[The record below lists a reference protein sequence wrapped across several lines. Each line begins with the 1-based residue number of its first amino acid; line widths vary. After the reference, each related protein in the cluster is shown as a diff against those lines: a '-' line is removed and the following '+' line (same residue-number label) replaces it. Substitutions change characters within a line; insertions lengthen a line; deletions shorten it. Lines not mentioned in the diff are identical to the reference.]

1 MRTAI
6 LNRIHASLAM
16 VALWPTG
23 IAALI
28 SKKGGIGLER
38 TLKSLPPDTSKS
50 VEQEL
55 ALLAGSNRQRQVL
68 ESRMRQQIQ
77 SRPNMPLL
85 KPSLAWAIF
94 RPPSPKE
101 RSDRSPSVGRK
112 SRWQRRNHHQGRCRP
127 APRLRPEQRQG
138 PFRFSAPTCAEA
150 DRQANRH
157 LKWAF
162 VACPSRRPAKPPT
175 SLPSIA
181 PRGAGSDSTSHY
193 SYGRIQKRKGPS
205 VAAGAVARP
214 LSEATAWMPK
224 KQESYREPNSVQ
236 PRQGQARPSGLSQRA
251 PVTSVLETRR

>member
-1 MRTAI
+1 MRIAI
-6 LNRIHASLAM
+6 LNRIHATLAK

-23 IAALI
+23 ITALI
-28 SKKGGIGLER
+28 SKKGGIGFER
-38 TLKSLPPDTSKS
+38 TLKSLLPDMSKWA
-50 VEQEL
+50 EQEL
-55 ALLAGSNRQRQVL
+55 ALLDGSDRQRQVL

-85 KPSLAWAIF
+85 KPCLAWAIF

-150 DRQANRH
+150 DGQANRH

-175 SLPSIA
+175 SLPPIA
-181 PRGAGSDSTSHY
+181 PKGAGSDSTSHC
-193 SYGRIQKRKGPS
+193 SLAESRKGKVPPS
-205 VAAGAVARP
+205 QRVRWP
-214 LSEATAWMPK
+214 
-224 KQESYREPNSVQ
+224 
-236 PRQGQARPSGLSQRA
+236 GLS
-251 PVTSVLETRR
+251 RRRWLGS